1 MVHEAK
7 YPDNE
12 APPMPHSS
20 TWFSHMEGPGA
31 DASSGTPGSRRTR
44 NQRQPSPA
52 DSDDIAIERERIS
65 LQCPLTLVRF
75 RDPVTSTKCPH
86 SFERE
91 AIMDMI
97 SRSQPVRGGPRVK
110 AVKCPVC
117 SILLTAGDLV
127 RDTAMQR
134 RVRRAEEQ
142 EARRAEE
149 SGSDDDDEQQN
160 GNRVTLASDAVDPDE
175 DAMDVDAPAGTQI
188 KSEPGMKSERQT
200 MGSQTGDEPIESD
213 ESDEEEEDE
222 EEGEENEGYGDGE
235 EESE

>member
-1 MVHEAK
+1 
-7 YPDNE
+7 
-12 APPMPHSS
+12 
-20 TWFSHMEGPGA
+20 MEDHDTASGA
-31 DASSGTPGSRRTR
+31 GASSGSPSTRRTR

-65 LQCPLTLVRF
+65 LDCPITLVRF

-86 SFERE
+86 SFEHG

-97 SRSQPVRGGPRVK
+97 ARSRPMPGGPARVK

-117 SILLTAGDLV
+117 SIFLTARDLV
-127 RDTAMQR
+127 RDTALQR

-149 SGSDDDDEQQN
+149 SDSDEDDERRKR
-160 GNRVTLASDAVDPDE
+160 NRVTLASDAVYPDD

-188 KSEPGMKSERQT
+188 KSEPVQVMGER
-200 MGSQTGDEPIESD
+200 SQTRESD
-213 ESDEEEEDE
+213 MADEDEEEEE
-222 EEGEENEGYGDGE
+222 EETQSSGDGE
-235 EESE
+235 VESDE

>member
-20 TWFSHMEGPGA
+20 TWFSHIEGPGVS
-31 DASSGTPGSRRTR
+31 ASSGTPGSRRTR

-117 SILLTAGDLV
+117 SIFLTAGDLV

-149 SGSDDDDEQQN
+149 SDSDEDEELRN

-175 DAMDVDAPAGTQI
+175 DAMDVDVPAGTQI
-188 KSEPGMKSERQT
+188 KSEPVMKSERRT
-200 MGSQTGDEPIESD
+200 MESPTDDEPVESD
-213 ESDEEEEDE
+213 ESDEEEDE
-222 EEGEENEGYGDGE
+222 SNDNGE